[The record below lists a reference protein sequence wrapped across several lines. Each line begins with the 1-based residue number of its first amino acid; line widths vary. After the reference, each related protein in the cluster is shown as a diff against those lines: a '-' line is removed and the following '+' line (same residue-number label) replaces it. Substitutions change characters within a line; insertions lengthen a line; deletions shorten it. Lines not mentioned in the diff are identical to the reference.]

1 MIFLFLSSG
10 LFLGWS
16 LGANDGANVFGTA
29 VGSKM
34 LRFKTAAIICGIFV
48 IIGAFISGSGTSHT
62 INKLGSID
70 AIAGSF
76 IVALA
81 AAIAVF
87 WMSKLKLPVSTSQA
101 IVGSIIGWNF
111 FAGLTTNINSL
122 LSITSAWVISPI
134 LAGIFAIVIYR
145 IIKIILAKANI
156 HLLRLDLYTRLG
168 LILVCASG
176 AYSLGANN
184 IANVMGVFVSVS
196 PFQDINVFDLFTLSS
211 MQQLFIFGGLA
222 IAVGVFT
229 YSHKVI
235 ETVGSNI
242 FKLSPEAALAVVLS
256 NTLVLFMFSSVKL
269 QQWLISYGLPS
280 LPLVPISSSQAVVGA
295 VIGIGII
302 KGARSIRYKVLG
314 EIAFGWVITPIIA
327 GIISFIAL
335 FIIQNVF
342 NQKVSGSSEIY
353 KSNQIIEQRETFR
366 STMNNKPSNPDRSG
380 EFHLTRRS

>member
-34 LRFKTAAIICGIFV
+34 LRFKTAALICGVFV
-48 IIGAFISGSGTSHT
+48 IIGAFISGSGTSET
-62 INKLGSID
+62 INQLGSIS

-87 WMSKLKLPVSTSQA
+87 WMSRLKLPVSTSQA
-101 IVGSIIGWNF
+101 IVGAIIGWNF
-111 FAGLTTNINSL
+111 FANLTTNVDSL
-122 LSITSAWVISPI
+122 TKIVSAWIISPI
-134 LAGIFAIVIYR
+134 LAAIFAIIVYY
-145 IIKIILAKANI
+145 IIKIFLAKAKI
-156 HLLRLDLYTRLG
+156 HILRTDLYTRLG
-168 LILVCASG
+168 LISVCASG

-184 IANVMGVFVSVS
+184 IANVMGIFISVS
-196 PFQDINVFDLFTLSS
+196 PFKDIDIYHIFTITGT
-211 MQQLFIFGGLA
+211 QQLFLIGGLA
-222 IAVGVFT
+222 IAIGVFT

-235 ETVGSNI
+235 QTVGSNI

-256 NTLVLFMFSSVKL
+256 NTIVLFLFSSVKL
-269 QQWLISYGLPS
+269 HQWLVGHGLPAF
-280 LPLVPISSSQAVVGA
+280 PLVPVSSSQAIVGA

-302 KGARSIRYKVLG
+302 KGVRNIRYKVLG
-314 EIAFGWVITPIIA
+314 EIAVGWVVTPIIA
-327 GIISFIAL
+327 GIISFISL

-342 NQKVSGSSEIY
+342 NQNVGKYTEDYKTNEVIVSEF
-353 KSNQIIEQRETFR
+353 TPD
-366 STMNNKPSNPDRSG
+366 KPVSPV
-380 EFHLTRRS
+380 EKH

>member
-34 LRFKTAAIICGIFV
+34 LRFRTAALVCGLFV
-48 IIGAFISGSGTSHT
+48 IIGAFISGSGTSET
-62 INKLGSID
+62 IDQLGSID

-101 IVGSIIGWNF
+101 IVGAIIGWNF
-111 FAGLTTNINSL
+111 FANLTTNIDSL
-122 LSITSAWVISPI
+122 TKIVLAWIISPI
-134 LAGIFAIVIYR
+134 LAAIFAIIVYNV
-145 IIKIILAKANI
+145 IKIFLNKAKI
-156 HLLRLDLYTRLG
+156 HLLRKDLYTRLS
-168 LILVCASG
+168 LIAVCAAG

-196 PFQDINVFDLFTLSS
+196 PFKDMNFYNMFIISS
-211 MQQLFIFGGLA
+211 TQQLFLFGGLA
-222 IAVGVFT
+222 IAVGVIT

-235 ETVGSNI
+235 QTVGSNL

-256 NTLVLFMFSSVKL
+256 NTIVLFLFSSVKL
-269 QQWLISYGLPS
+269 HQWLIGHGLPAF
-280 LPLVPISSSQAVVGA
+280 PLVPISSSQAVVGA

-302 KGARSIRYKVLG
+302 KGVQNIRYKVLG
-314 EIAFGWVITPIIA
+314 EIAIGWVITPIIA
-327 GIISFIAL
+327 GIISFISL

-342 NQKVSGSSEIY
+342 NQNVSEHSEY
-353 KSNQIIEQRETFR
+353 HNPKEVIEAHY
-366 STMNNKPSNPDRSG
+366 NPDKRVSPVK
-380 EFHLTRRS
+380 

>member
-34 LRFKTAAIICGIFV
+34 LRFRTAALICGIFV
-48 IIGAFISGSGTSHT
+48 IIGAFISGSGTSQT
-62 INKLGSID
+62 IDQLGSIS

-87 WMSKLKLPVSTSQA
+87 WMSRLKLPVSTSQA
-101 IVGSIIGWNF
+101 IVGAIIGWNF
-111 FAGLTTNINSL
+111 FANLTTNIDSL
-122 LSITSAWVISPI
+122 TKTVLAWIISPI
-134 LAGIFAIVIYR
+134 LAAIFAIIVYY
-145 IIKIILAKANI
+145 IIKVFLTKAKI
-156 HLLRLDLYTRLG
+156 HLLRMDLYTRLG
-168 LILVCASG
+168 LIAVCASG

-196 PFQDINVFDLFTLSS
+196 PFTDIGIYHIFTITGT
-211 MQQLFIFGGLA
+211 QQLFLIGGLA
-222 IAVGVFT
+222 IAVGVIT

-235 ETVGSNI
+235 QTVGSNL
-242 FKLSPEAALAVVLS
+242 FRLSPEAALAVVLS
-256 NTLVLFMFSSVKL
+256 NTIVLFLFSSVKL
-269 QQWLISYGLPS
+269 QQWLISHGLPS

-302 KGARSIRYKVLG
+302 KGARNIRYKVLG
-314 EIAFGWVITPIIA
+314 EIAIGWVITPIIA
-327 GIISFIAL
+327 GIISFISL

-342 NQKVSGSSEIY
+342 NQNVGRYSEHHNQKEVIVSHYIRDQHVSP
-353 KSNQIIEQRETFR
+353 
-366 STMNNKPSNPDRSG
+366 MD
-380 EFHLTRRS
+380 